1 MLTFEKYLEEEVFPK
16 LAEGV
21 LDDDMPDALDD
32 FMGGLDIEQVI
43 EYGEEYGKY
52 VAKETALNIVD
63 EISRKYN

>member
-1 MLTFEKYLEEEVFPK
+1 MLTFEKYLEEEVFPR

-32 FMGGLDIEQVI
+32 FMGDLEEVI
-43 EYGEEYGKY
+43 KYGEEYGKY